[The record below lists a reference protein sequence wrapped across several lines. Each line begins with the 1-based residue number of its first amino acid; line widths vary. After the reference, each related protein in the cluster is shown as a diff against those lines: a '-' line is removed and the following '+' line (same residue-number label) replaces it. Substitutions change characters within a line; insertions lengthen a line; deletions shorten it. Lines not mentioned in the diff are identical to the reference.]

1 MDLLKNGYYIAGGAG
16 NGALR
21 AKEPN
26 RSGAKQENF
35 IKTGK
40 QNFKEIN

>member
-1 MDLLKNGYYIAGGAG
+1 MDLLKNGYQIAATAG
-16 NGALR
+16 NGGHKV
-21 AKEPN
+21 KEPN

-40 QNFKEIN
+40 